1 MLQRPTSNPLAMKRT
16 IIIALALLLATSL
29 AAQRKG
35 YHTSVSAYSNEHNI
49 SVEAEGGLG
58 SLLINNKIGAPTK
71 LGFDLGGNVGYT
83 YMFNEQSGVHTG
95 LTFEY
100 IKSGYSTPAASSRFS
115 ENPITLHDENQNY
128 DGPATIQ
135 TRTSSIDENY
145 STLMFSLPI
154 QYAYRYEWF
163 WLNAG
168 LRLSLPLSITG
179 NYTYGPSTNGIVY
192 FERSGVSFEMD
203 PIPYHDDLNTGAQTG
218 SYTAHSIGDK
228 FRVFCD
234 VAIEFGYRFM
244 VDKTR
249 NQSLYIGYYIDYAL
263 NSFSTNQDMAFLTF
277 LNKDDGS
284 AEAVFNGALNSSV
297 VDNYKSITTGIKV
310 YYNFGLGWAY

>member
-1 MLQRPTSNPLAMKRT
+1 MMKRT

-29 AAQRKG
+29 SAQRRG
-35 YHTSVSAYSNEHNI
+35 YRASTSAYSNEHNV

-58 SLLINNKIGAPTK
+58 SLLINKELGAPTK
-71 LGFDLGGNVGYT
+71 LGIDLGGNVGYT

-100 IKSGYSTPAASSRFS
+100 IKSGYTSPAVASHFR
-115 ENPITLHDENQNY
+115 EDPVTLHDNNQNY
-128 DGPATIQ
+128 DGPATILN
-135 TRTSSIDENY
+135 RTSSIDEQY
-145 STLMFSLPI
+145 TTLMFSLPI

-168 LRLSLPLSITG
+168 IRLSAPLSIKG
-179 NYTYGPSTNGIVY
+179 DYTYGPSSNGIVY
-192 FERSGVSFEMD
+192 FERSGVSFDLD
-203 PIPYHDDLNTGAQTG
+203 PIPYHEDLNTSAQTG

-228 FRVFCD
+228 FRIFCD
-234 VAIEFGYRFM
+234 VAVEFGYRFM

-249 NQSLYIGYYIDYAL
+249 NQSIYVGYYIDYAL
-263 NSFSTNQDMAFLTF
+263 NSFSTNQDLSFLTF
-277 LNKDDGS
+277 KKKDDGS
-284 AEAVFNGALNSSV
+284 PEPVFNGALNSSAV
-297 VDNYKSITTGIKV
+297 ENYKSITTGVKV